1 MIIPFDCAAVKL
13 TSPYGERVLN
23 GQKDFHS
30 GYDLV
35 GIGSWD
41 VTAAEGGTVVQS
53 RMVTNKSNL
62 TWQWGNYVCIR
73 TDAGQYH
80 YYCHLASRAVC
91 AGQTVRAG
99 EKLGVMGNTGYSFG
113 AHLHFEVRAAD
124 GKTAICPEPVLGI
137 PNAAGTYTLPEKTQ
151 LDRDLDTLLQRGVI
165 NSPDYWKKTAP
176 AVKYLPQLIHN
187 MAEALQNTNSKEGER
202 KNVL

>member
-35 GIGSWD
+35 GIGSKN
-41 VTAAEGGTVVQS
+41 VTAAEGGTVV
-53 RMVTNKSNL
+53 RARIITDKSNL
-62 TWQWGNYVCIR
+62 TWQWGNYVCIK
-73 TDAGQYH
+73 TASGQYH
-80 YYCHLASRAVC
+80 YYCHLDSRAVC

-113 AHLHFEVRAAD
+113 AHLHFEVRASD
-124 GKTAICPEPVLGI
+124 GKTKVNPEEVLGI
-137 PNAAGTYTLPEKTQ
+137 ANTPGEYEKPSLDAALNTLVQ
-151 LDRDLDTLLQRGVI
+151 YGVI
-165 NSPDYWKKTAP
+165 NSPDYWKKNAEKL
-176 AVKYLPQLIHN
+176 KYLPDLIQN
-187 MAEALQNTNSKEGER
+187 MAEALR
-202 KNVL
+202 K

>member
-1 MIIPFDCAAVKL
+1 MIIPFETDRVKL

-23 GQKDFHS
+23 GEKNFHS

-35 GIGSWD
+35 GIGSKN
-41 VTAAEGGTVVQS
+41 VTAAEGGTVV
-53 RMVTNKSNL
+53 RARIITDKSNL
-62 TWQWGNYVCIR
+62 TWQWGNYVCIK
-73 TDAGQYH
+73 TASGQYH
-80 YYCHLASRAVC
+80 YYCHLDSRAVC

-124 GKTAICPEPVLGI
+124 GKTAICPETVLGI
-137 PNAAGTYTLPEKTQ
+137 PNVAGTYTLPEKTQ
-151 LDRDLDTLLQRGVI
+151 LEADLETLLQCGVI

-176 AVKYLPQLIHN
+176 AVKYLPELIHN
-187 MAEALQNTNSKEGER
+187 MAEALQNGE
-202 KNVL
+202 

>member
-23 GQKDFHS
+23 GEKNFHS

-41 VTAAEGGTVVQS
+41 VTAAGGGTVVQS
-53 RMVTNKSNL
+53 RMVTDKSNL

-80 YYCHLASRAVC
+80 YYCHLASRAVR

-113 AHLHFEVRAAD
+113 VHLHFEVRAAD
-124 GKTAICPEPVLGI
+124 GKTAICPETVLGI

-151 LDRDLDTLLQRGVI
+151 LEADLDALLQRGVI

-187 MAEALQNTNSKEGER
+187 MAE
-202 KNVL
+202 VLRNGN